1 MRRVAWRGQHRGTG
15 LSEGDQRALSEW
27 GSGTGKRDNG
37 RNQILQKQIRK
48 GLMGKGSRE
57 GESQFSNLDECVNG
71 KGFNYAGGLG
81 LWGHE

>member
-1 MRRVAWRGQHRGTG
+1 M
-15 LSEGDQRALSEW
+15 SEW

-57 GESQFSNLDECVNG
+57 GESQVSNLGECVNG
-71 KGFNYAGGLG
+71 KGFNYAGSLG
-81 LWGHE
+81 LWGHECVWGLVRIEALGVSHCTDV